1 MQPRRLH
8 LVQAR
13 LGQKVQGYRQMATDA
28 QWLRPEILRPR
39 SHRLS
44 VSGNDRKKTSNV
56 APEQCAAPAIRT
68 CDKAAPHARKPGS
81 PTENAPGF
89 HARRGSHANWSRL
102 VRWPRPTPAAPVPA
116 PVEGEAP
123 APAAKEPAAPIAPPA
138 PTTFTIGVTDLCF
151 NATNAIFGRQL
162 KTTDGHIV
170 SLAYWQEKESVSNDE
185 LPYFDN
191 K

>member
-1 MQPRRLH
+1 MVVVDSP
-8 LVQAR
+8 
-13 LGQKVQGYRQMATDA
+13 
-28 QWLRPEILRPR
+28 
-39 SHRLS
+39 
-44 VSGNDRKKTSNV
+44 
-56 APEQCAAPAIRT
+56 AP
-68 CDKAAPHARKPGS
+68 KAA
-81 PTENAPGF
+81 
-89 HARRGSHANWSRL
+89 
-102 VRWPRPTPAAPVPA
+102 PAAPVAA

-123 APAAKEPAAPIAPPA
+123 APAPEVAAAPIVPPT

-185 LPYFDN
+185 IPYFDN

>member
-1 MQPRRLH
+1 MAINKNHEFEDLGTSKCAIVEKNASAER
-8 LVQAR
+8 VQF
-13 LGQKVQGYRQMATDA
+13 L
-28 QWLRPEILRPR
+28 
-39 SHRLS
+39 
-44 VSGNDRKKTSNV
+44 KTLLEFNKYEVVVVDSP
-56 APEQCAAPAIRT
+56 AP
-68 CDKAAPHARKPGS
+68 KAA
-81 PTENAPGF
+81 
-89 HARRGSHANWSRL
+89 
-102 VRWPRPTPAAPVPA
+102 PAAPVAA

-123 APAAKEPAAPIAPPA
+123 APAPAAPAPAVPIVPPA

-185 LPYFDN
+185 IPYFEN

>member
-1 MQPRRLH
+1 MAINKNHEFEDLGTSKCAIVEKNASPER
-8 LVQAR
+8 VQF
-13 LGQKVQGYRQMATDA
+13 L
-28 QWLRPEILRPR
+28 
-39 SHRLS
+39 
-44 VSGNDRKKTSNV
+44 KTLLEFNKYEVVVVDSP
-56 APEQCAAPAIRT
+56 AP
-68 CDKAAPHARKPGS
+68 KAA
-81 PTENAPGF
+81 
-89 HARRGSHANWSRL
+89 
-102 VRWPRPTPAAPVPA
+102 PAAPVAA

-123 APAAKEPAAPIAPPA
+123 APAPAAPIEPPA

-162 KTTDGHIV
+162 KTTDGRIV

>member
-1 MQPRRLH
+1 MAINKNHEFEDLGTSKCAIVEKNASAER
-8 LVQAR
+8 VQF
-13 LGQKVQGYRQMATDA
+13 L
-28 QWLRPEILRPR
+28 
-39 SHRLS
+39 
-44 VSGNDRKKTSNV
+44 KTLLEFNKYEVVVVDSP
-56 APEQCAAPAIRT
+56 AP
-68 CDKAAPHARKPGS
+68 KAA
-81 PTENAPGF
+81 
-89 HARRGSHANWSRL
+89 
-102 VRWPRPTPAAPVPA
+102 PAAPVA
-116 PVEGEAP
+116 AAVEGEAP
-123 APAAKEPAAPIAPPA
+123 APVPAEPAAPIAPPA

>member
-1 MQPRRLH
+1 MAINKNHEFEDLGTSKCAIVEKNASPER
-8 LVQAR
+8 VQF
-13 LGQKVQGYRQMATDA
+13 L
-28 QWLRPEILRPR
+28 
-39 SHRLS
+39 
-44 VSGNDRKKTSNV
+44 KTLLEFNKYEVVVVDSP
-56 APEQCAAPAIRT
+56 AP
-68 CDKAAPHARKPGS
+68 KAA
-81 PTENAPGF
+81 
-89 HARRGSHANWSRL
+89 
-102 VRWPRPTPAAPVPA
+102 PAAPVAA

-123 APAAKEPAAPIAPPA
+123 APAPAEPVAPIAPPD

>member
-1 MQPRRLH
+1 MAINKNHEFEDLGTSKCAIVEKNASPER
-8 LVQAR
+8 VQF
-13 LGQKVQGYRQMATDA
+13 L
-28 QWLRPEILRPR
+28 
-39 SHRLS
+39 
-44 VSGNDRKKTSNV
+44 KTLLEFNKYEVVVVDSP
-56 APEQCAAPAIRT
+56 APKAAPA
-68 CDKAAPHARKPGS
+68 APMA
-81 PTENAPGF
+81 
-89 HARRGSHANWSRL
+89 
-102 VRWPRPTPAAPVPA
+102 A

-123 APAAKEPAAPIAPPA
+123 AAPAPVAPAPAAPIVPPA

>member
-1 MQPRRLH
+1 MAINKNHEFEDLGTSKCAIVEKNASAER
-8 LVQAR
+8 VQF
-13 LGQKVQGYRQMATDA
+13 L
-28 QWLRPEILRPR
+28 
-39 SHRLS
+39 
-44 VSGNDRKKTSNV
+44 KTLLEFNKYEVVVVDSP
-56 APEQCAAPAIRT
+56 AP
-68 CDKAAPHARKPGS
+68 KAA
-81 PTENAPGF
+81 
-89 HARRGSHANWSRL
+89 
-102 VRWPRPTPAAPVPA
+102 PAAPVAA

-123 APAAKEPAAPIAPPA
+123 APAPAPAAPIEPPA

-162 KTTDGHIV
+162 KTADGHIV